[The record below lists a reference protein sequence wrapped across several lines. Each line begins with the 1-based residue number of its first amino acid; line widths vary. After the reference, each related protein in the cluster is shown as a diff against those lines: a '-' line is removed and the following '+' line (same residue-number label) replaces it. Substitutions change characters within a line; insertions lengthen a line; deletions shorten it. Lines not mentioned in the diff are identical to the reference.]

1 MIAITLAMSCV
12 TWCSVG
18 TADTSRQSVPSPS
31 HTCTA
36 RKALSG
42 RIHTC
47 GHSDCFHP
55 VSWSCFGG
63 CCLLPCAWRA
73 RVRIA
78 PTPHPRPHRIVP
90 DCQVVSEP
98 GVSLSF
104 PLIDL
109 CCQGPVLV
117 LVVGG
122 GRKHIPARTFIST
135 YRSKQASKQARLKD
149 DAEAEWQQQRQRQR

>member
-63 CCLLPCAWRA
+63 CCLLLPCAWRA
-73 RVRIA
+73 RGSA
-78 PTPHPRPHRIVP
+78 SHQHPTRPHLIVP

-109 CCQGPVLV
+109 CCQGPVLA

-122 GRKHIPARTFIST
+122 GRKHTPARIFIST
-135 YRSKQASKQARLKD
+135 YRSKQASKQASKQD
-149 DAEAEWQQQRQRQR
+149 